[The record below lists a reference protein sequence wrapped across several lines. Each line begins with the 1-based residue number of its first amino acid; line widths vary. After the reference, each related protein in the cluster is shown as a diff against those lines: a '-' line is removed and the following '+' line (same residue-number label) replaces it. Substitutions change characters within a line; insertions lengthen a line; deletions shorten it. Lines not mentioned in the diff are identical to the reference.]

1 MIQEDRTKKL
11 LYELLYR
18 LLEWNK
24 KRKKYPKNMDILIEE
39 LSKKYDV
46 YLKHQDNE
54 FRDE

>member
-1 MIQEDRTKKL
+1 MTQEDRTKKL

-24 KRKKYPKNMDILIEE
+24 KIKKYPKNMDILIEE

-46 YLKHQDNE
+46 YLKYQDNE
-54 FRDE
+54 FQDE

>member
-1 MIQEDRTKKL
+1 MTQEDRTKKL
-11 LYELLYR
+11 LYELLYQ

-24 KRKKYPKNMDILIEE
+24 KTKKYPKNMDILIEE

-54 FRDE
+54 FQDE